1 MPLVESLQQVE
12 ERVAQFVQTA
22 AELTQL
28 NSYKNWYYFRKQTA
42 FAPAK
47 FIGYVD
53 GTDTEQEERHG
64 AKAKNVLSELGFRR
78 VDPDEH
84 SIAYRRWRDAL
95 EEFISAIGGRV
106 NQGVDQ
112 ERGGIFLLDDEF
124 DELTRERKQQVWLV
138 RALGGCAPSFIE
150 QGYVGFGY
158 NFDGVDLSLDENS
171 KKLRRKYRDLNPK
184 DSDRR
189 AEQIVPQI
197 RRFISK
203 IEAGD
208 YVLTIVQN
216 QQDPIRCGVVDSF
229 EYTIDDH
236 PCPNRRRVSW
246 ISASIDGSALKEF
259 PPKTIYKLANDQRD
273 LVFSQI
279 GRIDLNREDHVRT
292 SSPSNSGTDVTLSS
306 LSKELLLP
314 RDFLHEVLTLLKDKR
329 QIIFQGP
336 PGTGKTYVA
345 RRLAEWLAGSS
356 IRVKVVQF
364 HPSYTYED
372 FVQGFRPRLSKK
384 GRNAGFELRDGPLLL
399 AAKKAA
405 DEPNTRHFL
414 IIDEI
419 NRGRLASVFGE
430 LYFLLEY
437 RGERMRLQYSP
448 KQLFGLPKNL
458 YIIGTM
464 NTADRSIAL
473 VDLAL
478 RRRFYFIE
486 FDPHRPPI
494 DGLLHRWLKR
504 NAPAMEWVADVISEA
519 NRRLDSPH
527 VAIGPSY
534 FMRSGLDEDM
544 VKRIWNHS
552 VVPYIKEHMFG
563 EPDRM
568 QRFELD
574 ALRKQSRD
582 DASEGEPNSD
592 VSEDD
597 EQGL

>member
-22 AELTQL
+22 PELTQL
-28 NSYKNWYYFRKQTA
+28 NSYKNWYYFRNQAA

-64 AKAKNVLSELGFRR
+64 AKAKDVLSELGFRR
-78 VDPDEH
+78 INPDEH

-95 EEFISAIGGRV
+95 EEFINAIGGRV

-138 RALGGCAPSFIE
+138 RALGNWASSFIE
-150 QGYVGFGY
+150 HGYVGFGY
-158 NFDGVDLSLDENS
+158 GFDGVDLSLDENRRE
-171 KKLRRKYRDLNPK
+171 LRSKYRDLNPR
-184 DSDRR
+184 DGDGR
-189 AEQIVPQI
+189 ANQIIPQI
-197 RRFISK
+197 YRFISE
-203 IEAGD
+203 IETGD
-208 YVLTIVQN
+208 YVLTVSQT
-216 QQDPIRCGVVDSF
+216 QQGSIHCGTVGGF
-229 EYTIDDH
+229 EYTTDGN
-236 PCPNRRRVSW
+236 PCPNRRPVSW
-246 ISASIDGSALKEF
+246 IGASIDGSALKEF
-259 PPKTIYKLANDQRD
+259 PPKTVYELADDQRD
-273 LVFSQI
+273 LIFSQI
-279 GRIDLNREDHVRT
+279 GRIDLRIDRPQART
-292 SSPSNSGTDVTLSS
+292 DSPSNSGTDVTP
-306 LSKELLLP
+306 LSKDLLLP
-314 RDFLHEVLTLLKDKR
+314 RDFLHDVLTSLEEKR
-329 QIIFQGP
+329 QVIFQGP

-345 RRLAEWLAGSS
+345 QRLAEWLAGSS
-356 IRVKVVQF
+356 TRVDLVQF

-384 GRNAGFELRDGPLLL
+384 GRNAGFALHDGPLLL

-405 DEPNTRHFL
+405 AKPDARHFL

-448 KQLFGLPKNL
+448 KQSFQLPENL

-473 VDLAL
+473 IDLAL

-486 FDPHRPPI
+486 FDPTERPI
-494 DGLLHRWLKR
+494 DGLLYRWLTL
-504 NAPAMEWVADVISEA
+504 NAPAMEWVAKVVSEA

-534 FMRSGLDEDM
+534 FMRNGLDEDM

-552 VVPYIKEHMFG
+552 VMPYIKEHIFG

-574 ALRKQSRD
+574 ALRMQSRD
-582 DASEGEPNSD
+582 DASEGELGTD